1 MTNVRRKYFT
11 YILYTRNIIFIL
23 VILLVIIL
31 VIILGIIHGIIN
43 SIIHSMY
50 MVLPAIRYIYLDT
63 SLVW

>member
-1 MTNVRRKYFT
+1 LTNVRRKYFI

-31 VIILGIIHGIIN
+31 GIILGIIY